1 MKLVFPGGEHPQVL
15 LGPGVNRIGSDPD
28 ANIVIDH
35 PGVRPQHC
43 ELHVN
48 AHGVTLH
55 VPPGTTVSVNGRVVD
70 GLIALRPDDSVAFD
84 RVLARLSAIES
95 ASPLRRGAGAFPMPA
110 NDDPG
115 ATAVRPVLP
124 KFVLRGVSGQGFGRS
139 YPVLGPTVVGR
150 APECVLRLD
159 ETRLSR
165 QHARLIPTEAGIQ
178 VEDLGSTNGTFIN
191 GKRVQRGFA
200 GPDDEIGFDTLRFRL
215 MTPGQHEPASTVAP
229 TVAARRSL
237 SPWMW
242 ASATAAGLVAIW
254 MVALLR

>member
-15 LGPGVNRIGSDPD
+15 LGPGINRIGSDPH
-28 ANIVIDH
+28 ANIVIDR
-35 PGVRPQHC
+35 PGVLPQHC

-55 VPPGTTVSVNGRVVD
+55 VPPGTSVTVNGRAVD

-84 RVLARLSAIES
+84 RVLARLSSIET
-95 ASPLRRGAGAFPMPA
+95 ASPLPRGAGPFPTPA

-139 YPVLGPTVVGR
+139 YPLVGPTVVGR

-159 ETRLSR
+159 ESGLSR
-165 QHARLIPTEAGIQ
+165 QHARLVPTAEGMQ

-191 GKRVQRGFA
+191 GKRIQRGFA
-200 GPDDEIGFDTLRFRL
+200 SPGDEIGFDTLRFRL
-215 MTPGQHEPASTVAP
+215 TSPSQQEPAAPIAP
-229 TVAARRSL
+229 TVAKRRGL
-237 SPWMW
+237 SPWLW
-242 ASATAAGLVAIW
+242 VSIAAAGLVAIW

>member
-15 LGPGVNRIGSDPD
+15 LGPGINRIGSDPQ
-28 ANIVIDH
+28 ANIVLDR

-43 ELHVN
+43 ELHVT

-55 VPPGTTVSVNGRVVD
+55 VPPGTTVSVNGRAVD

-84 RVLARLSAIES
+84 RVLARLSSMEA
-95 ASPLRRGAGAFPMPA
+95 APVMQHGGGLPLPA

-124 KFVLRGVSGQGFGRS
+124 KYVLRCVSGQGFGRS
-139 YPVLGPTVVGR
+139 YPLIGPTVVGR

-159 ETRLSR
+159 ESGLSR
-165 QHARLIPTEAGIQ
+165 QHARLVPTGDGVQ
-178 VEDLGSTNGTFIN
+178 VEDLGSTNGSFIN

-200 GPDDEIGFDTLRFRL
+200 GPGDEIGFDTLRFRV
-215 MTPGQHEPASTVAP
+215 TSPGQQDQPIP
-229 TVAARRSL
+229 KQG
-237 SPWMW
+237 
-242 ASATAAGLVAIW
+242 ATAAVKAGISPWWWVGLAGAGLATIW
-254 MVALLR
+254 IAALLR